1 MPSKQDAVLERW
13 RSNPTYFIQ
22 EALRHPETKQPF
34 ILYPEQIVFLGEAF
48 RRTPDGRM
56 QHTEQ
61 TFSAGKKSGKTGL
74 AAMIVLATAVVL
86 AGQGGEI
93 NLLANDMEQSSS
105 RVFRAVAQIIEAS
118 PLLRDSADITANKIV
133 FRSTGTVISALAND
147 YEGFSGGNPTL
158 NVYDELAYYTSES
171 SRRLF
176 DEGVPSPAR
185 KISFRLSVST
195 AGFDGEPGPLRDLY
209 DRAMKDGERIAP
221 DLYRDGNFLCY
232 WSNEMR
238 APWQTEAWVSEMKR
252 TMRPSQYARLIRNE
266 WVSSESSFIDL
277 EQWDACVDPKL
288 QPILA
293 KTSMPIWAGLDLGL
307 KHDSTAL
314 LACGWDGERV
324 RVVCHQIFVPVTGE
338 TLDIES
344 TAEAAVLSLRSRFSV
359 QSVFFDPWQG
369 IALSQRLTRAG
380 VNMVEWPQTLSNLS
394 LMAGNLLELIKRR
407 QIVCYGADDL
417 RQAIAKT
424 VAIESARGWR
434 LGKAKQSDRVD
445 PVIALAMSALAT
457 VQAGRPGPY
466 EYIRVP
472 FNKYQPAAPYI
483 SGVLGKQERL
493 DAIEDARGKH
503 SRERLRARHGRWAG
517 F

>member
-1 MPSKQDAVLERW
+1 MPSKSDAALERW
-13 RSNPTYFIQ
+13 RADPVAFIQ
-22 EALRHPETKQPF
+22 EVLRDPETKQSF
-34 ILYPEQIVFLGEAF
+34 ILYPEQIAFLREAF

-74 AAMIVLATAVVL
+74 AAMVVLATAVVL

-93 NLLANDMEQSSS
+93 NLLANDLEQSTS

-133 FRSTGTVISALAND
+133 FRSTGTVICAVAND

-158 NVYDELAYYTSES
+158 NVYDELAYYTSEG
-171 SRRLF
+171 SRRLW

-195 AGFDGEPGPLRDLY
+195 AGFDGEPSPLRDLY
-209 DRAMKDGERIAP
+209 DRAMKDGEPIAP

-232 WSNEMR
+232 WSHEMR
-238 APWQTEAWVSEMKR
+238 APWQTETWVSEMRR
-252 TMRPSQYARLIRNE
+252 TMRPSQFARLIRNE
-266 WVSSESSFIDL
+266 WTSSESSFIDL
-277 EQWDACVDPKL
+277 EQWDACIDPEL

-293 KTSMPIWAGLDLGL
+293 KTSMPIWCGLDLGL

-324 RVVCHQIFVPVTGE
+324 RVACHQIFVPLAGQ

-344 TAEAAVLSLRSRFSV
+344 TAEAAVLSLRSRFSLQAV
-359 QSVFFDPWQG
+359 LYDPWQG
-369 IALSQRLTRAG
+369 VGLAQRLTRAG
-380 VNMVEWPQTLSNLS
+380 VLMTEWPQTLSNLS
-394 LMAGNLLELIKRR
+394 LMAGSLLELIKRK
-407 QIVCYGADDL
+407 QIVCYPADDL

-424 VAIESARGWR
+424 VAIEGSRGWR

-445 PVIALAMSALAT
+445 PIIALAMAALAT

-466 EYIRVP
+466 EFISLADCATP
-472 FNKYQPAAPYI
+472 FGQ
-483 SGVLGKQERL
+483 GTLGRRERESRADDL
-493 DAIEDARGKH
+493 AQDQARFARQRQRLKH
-503 SRERLRARHGRWAG
+503 SRWSGY
-517 F
+517 